1 MHQRDRSRPPGD
13 PSLMR
18 GGIDGYRIEMAKN
31 EKVAAQL
38 SAGSASQKQNTG
50 NAARASMMHERET
63 YIPTRRGGSHDAS
76 IGRIA

>member
-31 EKVAAQL
+31 EKTRGRQRQ
-38 SAGSASQKQNTG
+38 QKQKHTQPPS
-50 NAARASMMHERET
+50 ACKAECIERT
-63 YIPTRRGGSHDAS
+63 HPWRGGCRGAQQFDNQ
-76 IGRIA
+76 